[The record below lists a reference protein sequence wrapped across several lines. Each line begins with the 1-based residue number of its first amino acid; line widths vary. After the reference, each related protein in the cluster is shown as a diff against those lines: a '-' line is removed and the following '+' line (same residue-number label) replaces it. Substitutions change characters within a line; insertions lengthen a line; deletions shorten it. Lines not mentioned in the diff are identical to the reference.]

1 MAISV
6 QTIAQALQLEPED
19 LIQRSLVTFLET
31 ERRAAHLDIADFQDR
46 YGARSSAELR
56 AKIASG
62 QVYSH
67 PAWEDAIE
75 WETLEAYLRRI
86 SDWLD
91 NPSA

>member
-1 MAISV
+1 MTISV
-6 QTIAQALQLEPED
+6 QTIAQALQLKPED
-19 LIQRSLVTFLET
+19 LIQRSLLTFLET
-31 ERRAAHLDIADFQDR
+31 ERRATHLDMADLQDR
-46 YGARSSAELR
+46 YGVRSSAELR

-86 SDWLD
+86 SDWMD

>member
-1 MAISV
+1 MTISV
-6 QTIAQALQLEPED
+6 QTIAQALQLKPED
-19 LIQRSLVTFLET
+19 LIQRSLLTFLET
-31 ERRAAHLDIADFQDR
+31 ERRATHLDMADLQDR
-46 YGARSSAELR
+46 YGVRSSAELR

-86 SDWLD
+86 SDWMD
-91 NPSA
+91 NLSA